1 ALSTVAK
8 PNRFFVVIDPSDGRL
23 VQDTTPDG
31 YSVRRPNPAEWTGN
45 DFPSLSATIS
55 TVSSSLQR
63 PASTAV
69 EEHMQ
74 VRKGAEPS
82 KSTGKA
88 VTSSSSM
95 ASVTS
100 RGRCYQMTADD
111 FPTLPGSSS
120 YASIPHWRK
129 NVRPVPPPKP
139 SSIGACPKVTTVS
152 DFPALFGQSSRSL
165 SVASALPSY
174 AKKTKSMKNKTGGS
188 PFTPLISK
196 ASGTSMRSQSGRH
209 ENLTATYN
217 CSEILDVQ
225 DVVPD
230 EICQP
235 NNAHIQLADRLPNS
249 SRNRLS
255 HSQTLPDNIA
265 EDFPPLPIAHT
276 NASRGSDN
284 QALSNGVLKIG
295 GSSSAKR
302 TPSKKAVQNQ
312 NWPPP
317 PSGLTDTECILFAN
331 ARYVP
336 VNDAEVR
343 NRELIQTIETELF
356 DLGGKTAFARFAD
369 VSHRYSHGQLTATSY
384 LEALLGLLTP
394 RTSDA
399 TRGKQSDSAVTPL
412 WIAPMLALLPNI
424 GLQRALLRAM
434 QGQGAPRLPPEFQS
448 NKPSRRSREPILPAP
463 VWSKNVLS
471 LLQCCRLCGQAS
483 VSVFLSLVIHLPLF
497 SKDDSLLFFLLSL
510 FVHANV
516 KILLRKRSD
525 SLFSTKLF
533 LILEMTG
540 RKRPKAIRKA
550 RALAVARQERS
561 YSTDPHSFVFAR
573 TGVGNFVKQLS
584 LDLRSI
590 FEPFTATRLK
600 ATRHNVLRDF
610 VAVSG
615 PLHVTHLLYLTHPHA
630 EKRHEKRLRQSLKKL
645 ARTTDAKFPHKD
657 APKQIE
663 QTIHVPYNP
672 MGGGV
677 YLHLIRLPHGPSLT
691 FSVAEYSFQSDVLT
705 LVRRIFDS
713 HQFTTPP
720 LLVMTG
726 FGISNSTAETPK
738 QPPSPH
744 LRLIV
749 DMFQNMLPPLN
760 VHKLKLNT
768 VRRVLLIS
776 REIDLSVDQ
785 DANNLNDIIYL
796 RHYHIR
802 TENRAV
808 SRALRRLSLGGVP
821 LKKRKIETGLGPGGS
836 GKSSGVP
843 NLAKYTCIEDFL
855 TKAGMLS
862 DSGLS
867 DALSDLEEADLPQ
880 SFREGSSCA
889 KSRKR
894 KLVPIH
900 GLSHLGVAKKAAVRL
915 TEIGP
920 RLTLKLIKIEEGLN
934 TGCVLYHRWQTR
946 TLAEVA
952 DQSERLRQ
960 RAALRANRRAEHEA
974 RRSANETARETHR
987 TLCMSRAKQL
997 PKDSSY
1003 EDQDRMNKASHKA
1016 DPVKPHFTNSSN
1028 VTPLKFKTKTCIKK
1042 LKKGE

>member
-1 ALSTVAK
+1 
-8 PNRFFVVIDPSDGRL
+8 
-23 VQDTTPDG
+23 
-31 YSVRRPNPAEWTGN
+31 
-45 DFPSLSATIS
+45 
-55 TVSSSLQR
+55 
-63 PASTAV
+63 
-69 EEHMQ
+69 M
-74 VRKGAEPS
+74 
-82 KSTGKA
+82 
-88 VTSSSSM
+88 
-95 ASVTS
+95 
-100 RGRCYQMTADD
+100 
-111 FPTLPGSSS
+111 
-120 YASIPHWRK
+120 
-129 NVRPVPPPKP
+129 
-139 SSIGACPKVTTVS
+139 
-152 DFPALFGQSSRSL
+152 
-165 SVASALPSY
+165 
-174 AKKTKSMKNKTGGS
+174 
-188 PFTPLISK
+188 
-196 ASGTSMRSQSGRH
+196 
-209 ENLTATYN
+209 
-217 CSEILDVQ
+217 
-225 DVVPD
+225 
-230 EICQP
+230 
-235 NNAHIQLADRLPNS
+235 
-249 SRNRLS
+249 
-255 HSQTLPDNIA
+255 
-265 EDFPPLPIAHT
+265 
-276 NASRGSDN
+276 
-284 QALSNGVLKIG
+284 
-295 GSSSAKR
+295 
-302 TPSKKAVQNQ
+302 
-312 NWPPP
+312 
-317 PSGLTDTECILFAN
+317 
-331 ARYVP
+331 
-336 VNDAEVR
+336 R

-369 VSHRYSHGQLTATSY
+369 VSRRYSHGQLTATSY
-384 LEALLGLLTP
+384 MEALLGLLTP

-399 TRGKQSDSAVTPL
+399 TRGKHSDSAVTPL

-448 NKPSRRSREPILPAP
+448 NKSSRRSREPILPAP

-471 LLQCCRLCGQAS
+471 LLQCCRLCGQA
-483 VSVFLSLVIHLPLF
+483 
-497 SKDDSLLFFLLSL
+497 K
-510 FVHANV
+510 
-516 KILLRKRSD
+516 
-525 SLFSTKLF
+525 
-533 LILEMTG
+533 MTG
-540 RKRPKAIRKA
+540 RKRPRAIRKA
-550 RALAVARQERS
+550 RALAIARQERS

-657 APKQIE
+657 VPKQIE
-663 QTIHVPYNP
+663 QTLHVPYNP
-672 MGGGV
+672 IGGGV

-744 LRLIV
+744 LRLVV

-785 DANNLNDIIYL
+785 DANNPDDIIYL

-880 SFREGSSCA
+880 GFREGSSCA

-894 KLVPIH
+894 KLVPTH

-934 TGCVLYHRWQTR
+934 AGCVLYHRWQTR

-974 RRSANETARETHR
+974 RRSANETAREAHR
-987 TLCMSRAKQL
+987 TVCIEGMNRAKQL

-1003 EDQDRMNKASHKA
+1003 EDQDHMNNASQKAN
-1016 DPVKPHFTNSSN
+1016 PVKPHFTTSSN
-1028 VTPLKFKTKTCIKK
+1028 VTPLKSKTKTCIKK
-1042 LKKGE
+1042 LKKKVQFQVK